1 VAERALAFSGL
12 RATPPELLNIFD
24 AREFPARAREIAPG
38 AGALPNRCEIRVECS
53 MFNVQCFP
61 IQNKKG
67 ARCRTPF
74 EEFL

>member
-38 AGALPNRCEIRVECS
+38 AAALPNRCEIRVE
-53 MFNVQCFP
+53 CFP

-74 EEFL
+74 NEFL